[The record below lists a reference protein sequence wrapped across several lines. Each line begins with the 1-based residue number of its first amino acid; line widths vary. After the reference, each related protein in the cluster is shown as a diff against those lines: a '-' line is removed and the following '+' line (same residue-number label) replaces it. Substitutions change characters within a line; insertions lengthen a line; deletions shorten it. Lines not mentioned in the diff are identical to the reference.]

1 MVGRRTVFVLWVAI
15 GENVTTSIGQVKMM
29 FAFHLLLLV
38 LWYSLSPWV

>member
-15 GENVTTSIGQVKMM
+15 SENVTTSISQVKMM
-29 FAFHLLLLV
+29 FVFHLLLLV